1 MFSFKLINILP
12 ILLILSLVSACA
24 FAPTGSSNTPAPVR
38 EVAPTAESVSTPTQ
52 PHVATVAAQVEQE
65 PEASVPKQ
73 YLAPPPLTI
82 DAAKTYTATL
92 FTNKGELVLDLFASE
107 STMTVNNF
115 VFLAREGFYD
125 GVTFHRIM
133 KDFMVQGGDPSGN
146 GSGGPGYRFADEP
159 VTRPYTKGT
168 LAMAN
173 AGPDTNGSQ
182 FFIVHAANPDL
193 RSSYTIFGEVASGID
208 VLDAI
213 ASTRVGLTPHGEASV
228 PLEQIIIESIEIE
241 EGP

>member
-12 ILLILSLVSACA
+12 ILLMLSLVSACA

-38 EVAPTAESVSTPTQ
+38 EVAPTAEIGSTPTQ

>member
-1 MFSFKLINILP
+1 MCSFKLINISP
-12 ILLILSLVSACA
+12 ILLILALVSACA
-24 FAPTGSSNTPAPVR
+24 FAPTGSPKTPAAER

-52 PHVATVAAQVEQE
+52 PPGAAVTAQMEQE
-65 PEASVPKQ
+65 QEASVPKQ
-73 YLAPPPLTI
+73 YSAPPPLTI
-82 DAAKTYTATL
+82 DAAKTYTGTL

-107 STMTVNNF
+107 APRTVNNF

-133 KDFMVQGGDPSGN
+133 KDFMVQAGDPTGN

-159 VTRPYTKGT
+159 VTKPYTKGT

-182 FFIVHAANPDL
+182 FFIVHAENAGLTP
-193 RSSYTIFGEVASGID
+193 SYTIFGEVASGID

-213 ASTRVGLTPHGEASV
+213 ASTRVGLTARGEASV
-228 PLEQIIIESIEIE
+228 PLERIVIESIEIE

>member
-12 ILLILSLVSACA
+12 ILLMLSLVSACA

-38 EVAPTAESVSTPTQ
+38 EVAPTAEIGSTPTQ

-241 EGP
+241 EGS